1 MPSCPGGQTPCLTD
15 PPTASKLY
23 LLSHLPH
30 PVYKAL
36 PYAFDILILN
46 ITVVGWNKAD
56 TITLLYRWGH
66 GEVLWL
72 AYNHSICL
80 LGLMSPK
87 EMNENISE

>member
-15 PPTASKLY
+15 PPTAPKLC

-46 ITVVGWNKAD
+46 ITVIG
-56 TITLLYRWGH
+56 
-66 GEVLWL
+66 
-72 AYNHSICL
+72 
-80 LGLMSPK
+80 
-87 EMNENISE
+87 